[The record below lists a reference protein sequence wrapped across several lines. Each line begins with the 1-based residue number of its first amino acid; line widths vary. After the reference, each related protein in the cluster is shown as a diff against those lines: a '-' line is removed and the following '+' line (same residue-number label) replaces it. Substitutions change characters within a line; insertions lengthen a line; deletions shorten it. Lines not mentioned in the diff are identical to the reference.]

1 MKYKGKIPLIYF
13 SCEEVGH
20 IAARCP
26 NKEGKEEKKYEK
38 YKGKKHFKS
47 YKDYKDK
54 GNKSCYMGKD
64 SDSSDED
71 EIVCISLKDELDDE
85 NDKMALIS
93 HIRKNDTCIIDS
105 GCSHHMTGDKSKFEH
120 LEHYDG
126 GNVRFGNDEPCY
138 VKGKGCITLTDE
150 LRCDNA
156 YLVGGLKH
164 NLLSVAHLNNIGF
177 KVELMNVK
185 AKLLDGK

>member
-1 MKYKGKIPLIYF
+1 MIARRFPKGKGKYIGKIPLIFF

-26 NKEGKEEKKYEK
+26 NREGKEENKHEK
-38 YKGKKHFKS
+38 YKGKNDFKS

-54 GNKSCYMGKD
+54 GNKSCYIAKD

-71 EIVCISLKDELDDE
+71 EMVYIAIKDELDDE

-93 HIRKNDTCIIDS
+93 HVSKNDTWILDS
-105 GCSHHMTGDKSKFEH
+105 GCSHHMTSDKSKFKH

-126 GNVRFGNDEPCY
+126 GSIRFGND
-138 VKGKGCITLTDE
+138 
-150 LRCDNA
+150 
-156 YLVGGLKH
+156 
-164 NLLSVAHLNNIGF
+164 
-177 KVELMNVK
+177 
-185 AKLLDGK
+185 